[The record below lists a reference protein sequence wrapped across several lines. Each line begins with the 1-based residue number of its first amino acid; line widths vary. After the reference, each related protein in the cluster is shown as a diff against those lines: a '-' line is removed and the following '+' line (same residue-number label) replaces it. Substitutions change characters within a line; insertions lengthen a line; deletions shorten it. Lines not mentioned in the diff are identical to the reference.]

1 MDVPFP
7 CKTGKTKDKRAGLPV
22 FTGASPQRGEDLNS
36 GTAVCPLAVI
46 PPLSELKDPC
56 PQNGR

>member
-36 GTAVCPLAVI
+36 GTAVCP
-46 PPLSELKDPC
+46 
-56 PQNGR
+56 